1 MHIRKLTTAS
11 LLIALGVVTAHV
23 VSIPVGVARAFP
35 MQHAINV
42 MAAAL
47 LGTPMAILIAFLIS
61 LLRFLLG
68 TGSLLAFP
76 GSLFGAGLA
85 GLLYA
90 KTRKKGMALA
100 GEVVGT
106 TFLGGLSAVPIAR
119 LFLGFGGAA
128 GYFLL
133 PFGLSSIM
141 GAFIGYAILRL
152 LQRIDEPNK
161 VTKGGPYETCTD
173 DRRVR

>member
-11 LLIALGVVTAHV
+11 LLIALGVVTAHMI
-23 VSIPVGVARAFP
+23 SIPVGVARAFP

-42 MAAAL
+42 MAAVL
-47 LGTPMAILIAFLIS
+47 LGTPMAMIIAFLIS
-61 LLRFLLG
+61 LLRFMLG

-90 KTRKKGMALA
+90 KTGKKSMALT
-100 GEVVGT
+100 GEVLGT
-106 TFLGGLSAVPIAR
+106 TFLGGLSAVSIAR

-133 PFGLSSIM
+133 PFGLSSM
-141 GAFIGYAILRL
+141 TGAFIGYAILRL
-152 LQRIDEPNK
+152 LQGAGNTAKGVR
-161 VTKGGPYETCTD
+161 KGGQ
-173 DRRVR
+173 V